1 MTTTLDWQGKVGS
14 VWAQEADTLDLL
26 LGPSGNAGLIA
37 LGDIENRRVLDLGCG
52 AGHTTLTL
60 AKRGAR
66 TVGVDISS
74 DLLDM
79 ARMRDIDGH
88 AEYLLADAGAGDLK
102 GPYDALYSRCG
113 AMFFDDPIG
122 ALSHIRSAMK
132 KGAPMSLVAWA
143 EPDQNGWAQIPLDAA
158 HNLLHSP
165 RIGTG
170 PGPFAWAN
178 QDNFVPIL
186 KAAGWKNVIVEPY
199 IGRAEIRIGD
209 SDDPIMRA
217 VDFAM
222 RIGPMASR
230 MKGCARELRDE
241 IREILYIEFE
251 KYLDKDMVLV
261 PTKAWIIKGLA

>member
-26 LGPSGNAGLIA
+26 LGPSGDVGLA
-37 LGDIENRRVLDLGCG
+37 TLGGIENARVLDLGCG
-52 AGHTTLTL
+52 AGHTTLAL
-60 AKRGAR
+60 ATAGAR
-66 TVGVDISS
+66 AVGIDISS

-79 ARMRDIDGH
+79 ARDRDPDGR
-88 AEYLLADAGAGDLK
+88 AEYILADAGAGDLQ

-132 KGAPMSLVAWA
+132 KDAPMSLVAWA
-143 EPDQNGWAQIPLDAA
+143 EPDQNGWAQIPLDAVRDI
-158 HNLLHSP
+158 LPSSP
-165 RIGTG
+165 IGTG
-170 PGPFAWAN
+170 PGPFAWAD

-186 KAAGWKNVIVEPY
+186 KAAGWKDVTVDPY

-209 SDDPIMRA
+209 SDDPITRA

-230 MKGCARELRDE
+230 LKGSARELRDQ
-241 IREILYIEFE
+241 IRESLYTEFE